1 MTKQI
6 HTIFILVLTSIL
18 IGCQPEASDI
28 QTKRSMLKEKQA
40 NLKVLQTEIDSLIA
54 AIDAE
59 SPQANKKTSLV
70 TLDTLRPITL
80 ERYATLQASVMSDE
94 LVNISSE
101 IGGRLLSIRVREG
114 DYVRK
119 GQLIATIDTEFIQK
133 QIDEV
138 QTRLTLAE
146 TVFEKQK
153 RLWDKNIGSE
163 IQYLEA
169 KNNKESIEKSLE
181 TLKVQLS
188 KSNIYSP
195 VNGSVDREF
204 LESGELASPGMP
216 IVSVLNTN
224 KLKVVADVPENYLV
238 KVNKGQDVSITFP
251 AIDKVIERKI
261 SMIGRSIDPSN
272 RTFKIEIMTDN
283 LGGILKPNLLAEAS
297 FKDLSLDNVI
307 AIPIELVQEEVNG
320 NSYVYVGEV
329 EGDNMI
335 ARKKYVQVGESSRD
349 LIEVKEGLSEGDIIV
364 LLGARTIVEG
374 DYILDQNK

>member
-1 MTKQI
+1 
-6 HTIFILVLTSIL
+6 
-18 IGCQPEASDI
+18 
-28 QTKRSMLKEKQA
+28 
-40 NLKVLQTEIDSLIA
+40 
-54 AIDAE
+54 
-59 SPQANKKTSLV
+59 
-70 TLDTLRPITL
+70 
-80 ERYATLQASVMSDE
+80 
-94 LVNISSE
+94 
-101 IGGRLLSIRVREG
+101 
-114 DYVRK
+114 
-119 GQLIATIDTEFIQK
+119 
-133 QIDEV
+133 
-138 QTRLTLAE
+138 
-146 TVFEKQK
+146 
-153 RLWDKNIGSE
+153 
-163 IQYLEA
+163 
-169 KNNKESIEKSLE
+169 
-181 TLKVQLS
+181 
-188 KSNIYSP
+188 
-195 VNGSVDREF
+195 
-204 LESGELASPGMP
+204 MP

>member
-146 TVFEKQK
+146 TVFEKQE

>member
-40 NLKVLQTEIDSLIA
+40 QLKVLQTEIDSLIA

>member
-40 NLKVLQTEIDSLIA
+40 NLKVLQTEIDSLIT